1 MAQRLLTGPE
11 RELVKSA
18 IQAAEKKTAGEI
30 IVVVTPACG
39 DYLRVPLVWAALAAL
54 VVPLPLLWLGSLSAV
69 AIYVSQLGLF
79 VVLSFVLS
87 VPFIRLAVTPRAL
100 KHKNAHRTAVEQF
113 LARELH
119 TTTGRTGI
127 LIFVALAERY
137 CEVIADKGIAEKID
151 PHFWNDLVAGMIARI
166 RSGRLGEGLA
176 ETVERC
182 GEILARHVPPSAGDR
197 NELPDHL
204 IVLPE

>member
-1 MAQRLLTGPE
+1 
-11 RELVKSA
+11 LVKSA
-18 IQAAEKKTAGEI
+18 IEAAESNTAGEI

-54 VVPLPLLWLGSLSAV
+54 LVPLPLLLFSVFAAV
-69 AIYVSQLGLF
+69 EIYLLQLAVF
-79 VVLSFVLS
+79 VVVSFVLS
-87 VPFIRLAVTPRAL
+87 IPAIRLAVTPRTL
-100 KHKNAHRTAVEQF
+100 KRQHAHRTAVEQF

-119 TTTGRTGI
+119 TTRSRTGV

-137 CEVIADKGIAEKID
+137 SEVIADKGIAEKVEQR
-151 PHFWNDLVAGMIARI
+151 FWDELVAVMIADI
-166 RSGRLGEGLA
+166 RSARLGEGLA
-176 ETVERC
+176 GAVKRC

-204 IVLPE
+204 IVLEE